1 MKKSIL
7 FFLVAFLTISG
18 ATFGKSKENVE
29 VLYFKAKQCACKTM
43 TCNALEDQVKSAI
56 NKEFPDKNI
65 IFKRV
70 WLNEKE
76 NDVLI
81 QKYSAKSQ
89 TVVLVKMKKEKET
102 VTDLTEIV
110 KDFALKQNKE
120 KFETELKEK
129 ISAHLK

>member
-7 FFLVAFLTISG
+7 FFLVAFMTITG

-43 TCNALEDQVKSAI
+43 TCNAIEDQVKSVI

-65 IFKRV
+65 EFKRV

-76 NDVLI
+76 NDALI
-81 QKYSAKSQ
+81 QKYSAKPQ
-89 TVVLVKMKKEKET
+89 TVVFVKMKKDKET

-110 KDFALKQNKE
+110 KEFSSKQNKE

-129 ISAHLK
+129 ISANLK